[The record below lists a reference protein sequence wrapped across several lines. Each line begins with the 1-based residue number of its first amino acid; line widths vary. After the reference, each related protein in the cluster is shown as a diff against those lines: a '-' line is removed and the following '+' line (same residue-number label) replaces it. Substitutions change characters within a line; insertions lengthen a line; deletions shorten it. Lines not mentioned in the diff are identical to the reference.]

1 VQEKTWI
8 IWLAL
13 LAATLALEAL
23 SLQLFSVWFALGAAA
38 ALVSCAFGAPVWLQ
52 AALFAAVTAIALA
65 ATRPLV
71 KRLEDRARPPEDAP
85 EQAREGSP

>member
-1 VQEKTWI
+1 MQEKAWI

-52 AALFAAVTAIALA
+52 VPLFLAVTGVGLA

-71 KRLEDRARPPEDAP
+71 KRLQKKARPPE
-85 EQAREGSP
+85 EETLQEEVMQ